1 MGATLRVVLKSTL
14 APWVAL
20 VASAICSVLLLALM
34 EPSWFGE
41 YFWSAM
47 TVETDLYPAVIA
59 TALAIG
65 IDCVRV
71 LQPRRQNLLVVREF
85 RPTFLRYYMVSMVV
99 GLAVPMVLAYLGTM
113 TTWNAYLGRQQAW
126 ASIHVLVVVLSVAAI
141 LMAALL
147 VGWMSSTAAVVLAPL
162 VGLWLA
168 LVAMNQTG
176 LVTIGST
183 TGSMLG
189 FGPAWGSVIAQV
201 IAALVVIVVGY
212 LILIARERPGVKL
225 PWTSILTIAIVVV
238 LGASGGLQLAPYQPT
253 SVAESACYGNGNNGG
268 SRTCMSVQHE
278 RLLDPLD
285 QQYLAFE
292 HAAKDV
298 GVPDA
303 IPRTVV
309 EDYTEFESPSKQADL
324 RIGPEVA
331 AWRASEDEL
340 SNPNPMV
347 TQESFAE
354 AITDPS
360 HCPQMSAEDP
370 PADAVFALMDKAKA
384 EALTMVDED
393 ASKADRHAA
402 AVTLKKDRQT
412 LMSCDF

>member
-20 VASAICSVLLLALM
+20 VGGLVSEILLMSLG
-34 EPSWFGE
+34 EQDWFGE

-65 IDCVRV
+65 IDCVRI
-71 LQPRRQNLLVVREF
+71 LQPRRQNLLVTREF
-85 RPTFLRYYMVSMVV
+85 RPKFLRYYMVSMVV
-99 GLAVPMVLAYLGTM
+99 GLAAPMAVAFLGTM
-113 TTWNAYLGRQQAW
+113 ATWNVYLGRQQAW
-126 ASIHVLVVVLSVAAI
+126 AAIHVLVVVLSVAAI

-147 VGWMSSTAAVVLAPL
+147 VGWMSHMAAVVLCPL
-162 VGLWLA
+162 VGLWLT
-168 LVAMNQTG
+168 LVALNQTG

-183 TGSMLG
+183 TGSMIG
-189 FGPAWGSVIAQV
+189 FAPAWGSVAAQV
-201 IAALVVIVVGY
+201 ITAVVVLVLGG
-212 LILIARERPGVKL
+212 LILNARERPDVRL
-225 PWTSILTIAIVVV
+225 PWTSIASAVIVVM
-238 LGASGGLQLAPYQPT
+238 LGASPGLQLPEYQST
-253 SVAESACYGNGNNGG
+253 DVDEAECYGGDNGG
-268 SRTCMSVQHE
+268 SSTCMSMQHD
-278 RLLDPLD
+278 RLLDPLNE
-285 QQYLAFE
+285 QYLAFE
-292 HAAKDV
+292 SAAKHA

-309 EDYTEFESPSKQADL
+309 EDYTAFESDGIQDDL

-331 AWRASEDEL
+331 AWRASDDEL

-354 AITDPS
+354 AITYPS
-360 HCPQMSAEDP
+360 HCEQLQSEDVP
-370 PADAVFALMDKAKA
+370 DDAVFAMMDTAKA

-402 AVTLKKDRQT
+402 AVKLKKHRQT